1 MIITMTRN
9 IDNMDMEALLD
20 VMGCRTRREI
30 INLLREEP
38 RFVSQISKELQIGQ
52 KAIIEHLRAMEEV
65 GILDSFFKKIER
77 GRPRK
82 YYNISNDIHLS
93 IIINKNTFKI
103 DLIEEDEEFFTS
115 EWSRLMKIETRIKK
129 GDEGAV
135 KELEKLIKVYESLK
149 RKAEKILEENPL

>member
-1 MIITMTRN
+1 MMTRN
-9 IDNMDMEALLD
+9 TINEMDMEALLD

-65 GILDSFFKKIER
+65 GILSSFSKKIER

-82 YYNISNDIHLS
+82 YYNISNDIHLT
-93 IIINKNTFKI
+93 IIIGKNDFKI
-103 DLIEEDEEFFTS
+103 NLLDKEDPFAN
-115 EWSRLMKIETRIKK
+115 EWSRLIEIETKIKK
-129 GDEGAV
+129 GEKNAI
-135 KELEKLIKVYESLK
+135 KELKDLIKTYESLK
-149 RKAEKILEENPL
+149 ARAEKILYEIER